1 MSEKLYIRVRK
12 DGFIYDY
19 SERLA
24 VHPECEVI
32 SEAEAFPERFIT
44 PEVQAKIEELVKP
57 KRARKARKGLDLSTD
72 ISEEPVYTDPELA
85 AEAAQGWPE

>member
-1 MSEKLYIRVRK
+1 MSKQYIRVRN

-24 VHPECEVI
+24 VHPDCEVI
-32 SEAEAFPERFIT
+32 SEQEAFPERFVT
-44 PEVQAKIEELVKP
+44 PEVAVRIEAFDKP
-57 KRARKARKGLDLSTD
+57 KRGRKAPKGLDLTTD
-72 ISEEPVYTDPELA
+72 IPDEPVYTDPELA